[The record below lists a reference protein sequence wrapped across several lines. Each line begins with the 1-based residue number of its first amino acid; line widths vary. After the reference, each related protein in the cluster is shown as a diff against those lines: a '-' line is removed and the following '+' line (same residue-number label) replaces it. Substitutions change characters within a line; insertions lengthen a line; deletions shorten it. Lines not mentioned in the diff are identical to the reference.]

1 VSCDF
6 LVVAACI
13 YQVCRQS
20 RVLPRFQLVTADFRR
35 LPALLNRFSQL
46 LYATN
51 FLSKLSTTFK
61 HTAASLFQLPRPL
74 LHFRCE
80 LDRKSKFHRCAVHPS
95 LVHTVLDAPGFEN
108 LVRCD
113 GFVEKDFEA
122 LKCLMLFREER
133 VVLGSSG
140 GRAPLGGLGLPKKFR
155 HVVSHLA
162 RLKTASNDTVSE
174 TLPYTQLCFVT
185 AP

>member
-133 VVLGSSG
+133 VVFVRCRVVGPPWAVWVCRRSSG
-140 GRAPLGGLGLPKKFR
+140 MWCRILPASKLR
-155 HVVSHLA
+155 QTTLLA
-162 RLKTASNDTVSE
+162 RLFRTLSSAS
-174 TLPYTQLCFVT
+174 
-185 AP
+185 